1 MNSRSK
7 HKQKKSNLN
16 NNNNNK
22 DLDFKHEKNSLLM
35 QIDNDYNKSNDKLDK
50 ISKQKKRKKSIIRVD
65 LSQSE
70 ELSVKNNEKSV
81 NENLKRSGNKML
93 GNKITNNSLEV
104 KRIEN
109 DSKSTNFTD
118 KSAKFD
124 FNDLNELNEND
135 DIIKIKRSLNLN
147 EIIEKLPNEEST
159 NDKVSKTN
167 DVINTSNRKKSKKK
181 LKDETSKKISMI
193 LSRKKDIKKEIEN
206 DYSKSK
212 NEFTS
217 QNTSYSLTL
226 KYSGLTISK
235 KLVLFAEHNSIKKC
249 FEKFLEVLNFYILKN
264 YPLKFKNMSK
274 NTNVTDKN
282 LQKML
287 FVAPHLFV
295 FDNIPNEKEEFEL
308 YVNIHKEYKSRINN
322 KNLSPIEILES
333 INNINN
339 GIKEVMTSNEI
350 NELITEFEHC
360 LLIHMLDLHNKW
372 AEENNIKYDP
382 IKENSWC
389 CNFLSA
395 HSNIELP
402 QFKFMKNESNKNTK
416 EIMLNNI
423 SEYQSVK
430 KQLIE
435 LNYKGLISSK
445 KNNKFKNMDNISKDY
460 FKSNSKNNNFE
471 EKTKNNNEDI
481 NKECLSNKKTPNKV
495 SQINNNT
502 NNKTSSNK
510 KDSENRVLFNDDDHI
525 HYESKRKEFISKYKN
540 LSLIEPKL
548 ADKVSF

>member
-7 HKQKKSNLN
+7 HKQKKSNFN

-50 ISKQKKRKKSIIRVD
+50 ISKQKKRKKSIICVD

-372 AEENNIKYDP
+372 TEENNIKYDP

-395 HSNIELP
+395 YSNIELP

-495 SQINNNT
+495 SQINNHT

-510 KDSENRVLFNDDDHI
+510 KDSENKVLFNDDDHI